1 MSKTVDPYAGLDAK
15 FVFKDSLVLDVA
27 LNPDFSQVESDQP
40 QVTAN
45 QRFEVFFPEKRPF
58 FLENARFFET
68 PINLFFTRRISD
80 PQFGIRLTG
89 KKGPYT
95 VAALLADDESPG
107 QSVPVDDP
115 LHGKRARFLILRINR
130 DLFKQSTL
138 GLIYTEREF
147 AGSSNRMGGLD
158 GRLKWGK
165 NWVASFQGVT
175 SSTQFLD
182 GSRLAG
188 PAYDV
193 QLRRGSSFSRQF
205 FYDLEYNDR
214 SPGFRTQ
221 TGFLP

>member
-58 FLENARFFET
+58 FLENANFFET
-68 PINLFFTRRISD
+68 PINLFFTRRIAD

-107 QSVPVDDP
+107 KSVPVDDP
-115 LHGKRARFLILRINR
+115 LSGQRARFGIVRINR
-130 DLFKQSTL
+130 DLFQHSTV
-138 GLIYTEREF
+138 
-147 AGSSNRMGGLD
+147 SPD
-158 GRLKWGK
+158 
-165 NWVASFQGVT
+165 
-175 SSTQFLD
+175 
-182 GSRLAG
+182 
-188 PAYDV
+188 PA
-193 QLRRGSSFSRQF
+193 
-205 FYDLEYNDR
+205 R
-214 SPGFRTQ
+214 SAV
-221 TGFLP
+221 